1 MRLKN
6 KVAIVTGG
14 ASGIGKAI
22 CELFAEEGAK
32 VVIADIN
39 VNGGQK
45 VSDNINNSGG
55 KSAFIKTDVSV
66 ESEVSNIVQET
77 VQLFGDVNILVN
89 DAAAFVFGRVE
100 EVTASDWQK
109 VMGVNVIGPSLMA
122 KHVLPVMSDSGG
134 GSIVNIASVSSFIAQ
149 PRFVPYNSSKGA
161 LLQLTRC
168 MALDMAP
175 HNIRVNCICPG
186 YVRTEGTV
194 KHMELN
200 NMSEEEYNR
209 EGSATNFQNRVAKP
223 REIAYGALFLA
234 SSESSF
240 VTGAPL
246 MMDGGWTAV

>member
-1 MRLKN
+1 M
-6 KVAIVTGG
+6 
-14 ASGIGKAI
+14 
-22 CELFAEEGAK
+22 
-32 VVIADIN
+32 
-39 VNGGQK
+39 
-45 VSDNINNSGG
+45 
-55 KSAFIKTDVSV
+55 
-66 ESEVSNIVQET
+66 
-77 VQLFGDVNILVN
+77 
-89 DAAAFVFGRVE
+89 
-100 EVTASDWQK
+100 
-109 VMGVNVIGPSLMA
+109 IGPSLMA

-161 LLQLTRC
+161 VLQLTRC

-186 YVRTEGTV
+186 YVRTEGAV